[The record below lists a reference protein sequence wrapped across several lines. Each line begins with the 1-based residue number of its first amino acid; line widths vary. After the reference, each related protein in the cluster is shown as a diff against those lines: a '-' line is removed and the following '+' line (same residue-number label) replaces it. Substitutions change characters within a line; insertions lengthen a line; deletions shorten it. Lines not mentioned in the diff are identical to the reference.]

1 MARPCWEFASGRA
14 KIRRKPQKNH
24 PNQFMI
30 KSLPLTLAASILA
43 TGVGMSAVVVT
54 PVSVTSTIAG
64 DAKSKVDYLLVDNSK
79 YSMASLQRPVGTAVT
94 LPSGATVSDALATY
108 HARAGTGHR
117 ESWTKSVNDGNPVF
131 TFDLGADTDIGSVIL
146 WQYGNNGG
154 NGPGNEGNSTR
165 EFSLMFKTEAEGNDF
180 STWTPEFSG
189 TMDSIPGDTT
199 ADNYAQLFPFT
210 TLENVRYVGLR
221 IDSNYAGQPGI
232 TGGGDRYG
240 LGEVRFV
247 DEVVPEPSATTL
259 VGALCLLGLLRRRR

>member
-1 MARPCWEFASGRA
+1 
-14 KIRRKPQKNH
+14 
-24 PNQFMI
+24 
-30 KSLPLTLAASILA
+30 
-43 TGVGMSAVVVT
+43 MSALVVT
-54 PVSVTSTIAG
+54 PVSVTGTIAG
-64 DAKSKVDYLLVDNSK
+64 DAGSNVNYLLVDNGGFGQG
-79 YSMASLQRPVGTAVT
+79 SLQRPVGTAVT

-108 HARAGTGHR
+108 AYRAGDGHQ
-117 ESWTKSVNDGNPVF
+117 ESWTSPTTSGNPVF
-131 TFDLGADTDIGSVIL
+131 TFDLTNGGDTDIGSVIL
-146 WQYGNNGG
+146 WQYWNNGG
-154 NGPGNEGNSTR
+154 GGAGNECNSTR
-165 EFSLMFKTEAEGNDF
+165 EFSLMFKTDAEGNDF

-259 VGALCLLGLLRRRR
+259 VGALCLFGLLRRRR